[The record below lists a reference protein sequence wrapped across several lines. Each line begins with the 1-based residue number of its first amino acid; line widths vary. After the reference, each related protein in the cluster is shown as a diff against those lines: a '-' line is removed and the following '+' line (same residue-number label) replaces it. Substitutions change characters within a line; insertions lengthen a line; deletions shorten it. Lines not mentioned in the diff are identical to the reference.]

1 MTASGALIEPKEE
14 RVRLASHLRK
24 LAYPAVLTLLSLAFA
39 GGASAQAQAQAQA
52 PAATYIGVDAYS
64 SPTWAQ
70 VGESGSEYYAG
81 SPQSE
86 KFFYKDGLPDS
97 DADTTSNGVDG
108 CGATQ
113 GTDDSYVYPPSAL
126 CIITYNAVTSA
137 SDTNLQDFLESTLT
151 DPHQIILVFCNEPD
165 NGTNDN
171 GCICDLGTKTSC
183 STPGNFITE
192 FETESDEVTD
202 FEQANNASN
211 VRFAED
217 SWAGHYESG
226 TGGCNFIVPSQYVSY
241 YLADVYEGRGDP
253 ITTPESLGQDTGWTN
268 WISCTSGNDVRHG
281 IAEFAIN
288 CGNEQKSLDNGKYE
302 EAVAQSFSEDDTY
315 LKANFPGLVVWNLW
329 DSGGCALDNLPGD
342 EPDSLAAWQN
352 IESGN

>member
-1 MTASGALIEPKEE
+1 M
-14 RVRLASHLRK
+14 RLASHLRK
-24 LAYPAVLTLLSLAFA
+24 LAYPAVLILLSLVFTS
-39 GGASAQAQAQAQA
+39 GASAEVQTQA
-52 PAATYIGVDAYS
+52 PAAKYIGVDAYS
-64 SPTWAQ
+64 TPTWAQ

-86 KFFYKDGLPDS
+86 KFFYKNGLPDS

-108 CGATQ
+108 CGAQ
-113 GTDDSYVYPPSAL
+113 GTDGSYVYPASVL

-137 SDTNLQDFLESTLT
+137 SDTNLQDFLESTLI

-165 NGTNDN
+165 NGNNDN
-171 GCICDLGTKTSC
+171 GCLCDFGTETSC

-192 FETESDEVTD
+192 FESESDEVAG
-202 FEQANNASN
+202 FEQANDVSN
-211 VRFAED
+211 VKFAED

-241 YLADVYEGRGDP
+241 YLADVYEGRPPNP
-253 ITTPESLGQDTGWTN
+253 IAQPESLSQDLGWTN
-268 WISCTSGNDVRHG
+268 WISCTSGNGVRHG

-288 CGNEQKSLDNGKYE
+288 CGAEQKSLDNGQYE
-302 EAVAQSFSEDDTY
+302 EAVAKSFSEDDTY

-329 DSGGCALDNLPGD
+329 DSGGCALDNQPGD
-342 EPDSLAAWQN
+342 EPDSIAAWQN